1 LKAARSAA
9 CAVLQDLFAAAVFAT
24 AFLTAVEV
32 HFRRNLYTV
41 RSDVPLGLPIQR
53 DIDIASLLALLPART
68 IPTRTDRRRR
78 LLPFDHQ
85 RRQRTATV
93 LHSPSV
99 DAERPPAEPGASR

>member
-53 DIDIASLLALLPART
+53 DIDIASLLALLPSQDDSNENR
-68 IPTRTDRRRR
+68 
-78 LLPFDHQ
+78 
-85 RRQRTATV
+85 
-93 LHSPSV
+93 SPRAAS
-99 DAERPPAEPGASR
+99 PAEGWSSGR